1 MIGRTC
7 IGPGANIPDPKAVS
21 PADTAASALAELA
34 VSHLAHPAQDVRDRA
49 HAAMA
54 RALAAGNPEAAKA
67 LERLTEPGA

>member
-1 MIGRTC
+1 MISRTC
-7 IGPGANIPDPKAVS
+7 IGPGANIPDPKAVG

-49 HAAMA
+49 LAAMA